1 MLPSALAR
9 LTSLDLE
16 SPWMFQLRNP
26 TNLAAST
33 HTSVSVE
40 LIADEG
46 VVHLPY
52 WMTKVLRLEEGD
64 SIQITRTNSR
74 RASS

>member
-33 HTSVSVE
+33 HTGVLE

-52 WMTKVLRLEEGD
+52 WMTKALRLEEGD
-64 SIQITRTNSR
+64 SIRITRTNSR
-74 RASS
+74 RVSS